1 MIMRANLCAS
11 EKSHADFQPMSDEKN
26 ALTLLRNRQFLSARS
41 MTFTPPIVPSTVIHK
56 QGFVTRKVTPK
67 MYHARLVELTKY
79 LKQSTAAK
87 ALKSL
92 ISGSVRWVIFPYHA
106 TNILSESRIR
116 YRFGSA
122 QLCRPFLPT

>member
-1 MIMRANLCAS
+1 MIMRANLCAP
-11 EKSHADFQPMSDEKN
+11 EKSHADFQPMSDGKN

-41 MTFTPPIVPSTVIHK
+41 MTFTPPTVPSTVVHK

-67 MYHARLVELTKY
+67 MYHEQFIELTKY

-92 ISGSVRWVIFPYHA
+92 ISGSVR
-106 TNILSESRIR
+106 
-116 YRFGSA
+116 
-122 QLCRPFLPT
+122 